1 MYVAILVKTSNAN
14 IQDKNDKQNYA
25 DDNGQIFWT
34 SNFSDVVHA

>member
-25 DDNGQIFWT
+25 DDNGQIF
-34 SNFSDVVHA
+34 